1 MLQCCKNQTKPAG
14 SSGSINSHKSRQE
27 GRTGKLRLCPQ
38 EERRDSKFFGEGR
51 GNTLLPPSINKQA
64 VTLENKTPY
73 VSYWAHE
80 SPVWQQQ
87 SATEGQKHKYNWHFQ
102 WLQDTGLRKS
112 SQTSYQQQ
120 KEGEDRENSFNLGA
134 IKKTQTSGK
143 QNNSSLAT
151 SQIGNL

>member
-1 MLQCCKNQTKPAG
+1 MFSDLQKNSSLGTENLNWYFEPQDIPPVQLQKQSGAIMLQCCKNQTKPAG

-73 VSYWAHE
+73 VSY
-80 SPVWQQQ
+80 
-87 SATEGQKHKYNWHFQ
+87 
-102 WLQDTGLRKS
+102 
-112 SQTSYQQQ
+112 
-120 KEGEDRENSFNLGA
+120 
-134 IKKTQTSGK
+134 
-143 QNNSSLAT
+143 
-151 SQIGNL
+151 